1 MSSIDKSLRDYYTR
15 EIPIRSD
22 KQANIG
28 HKYGLPL
35 RDYNTREI
43 DKNGKSLQLGK
54 LWHL

>member
-1 MSSIDKSLRDYYTR
+1 MSSIDKSLRNYNTR
-15 EIPIRSD
+15 EIPIRPD
-22 KQANIG
+22 KQVNIR